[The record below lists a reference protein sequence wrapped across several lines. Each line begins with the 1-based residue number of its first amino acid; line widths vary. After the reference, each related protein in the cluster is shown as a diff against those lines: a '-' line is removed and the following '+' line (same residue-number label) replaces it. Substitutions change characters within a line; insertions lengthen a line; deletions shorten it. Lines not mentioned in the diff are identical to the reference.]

1 MKAWIFS
8 SETQRLGKIAAL
20 LLSITL
26 SGVMHATP
34 APLPAPAASEPTPA
48 AKPVAKTRPVTKTST
63 KSEWYKLTPMQQV
76 ALAPLA
82 TDWSRLD
89 TFQKE
94 KWLELAN
101 RFSTMSA
108 AEQARMQERMRD
120 WVKLSPEQRNLARE
134 SYARVK
140 KLDAERKS
148 RQWEQYQQLPAEKKK
163 ELAATVAPKKQIV
176 NPPRRHVGKNVPKPA
191 AAAQPPV
198 QAAETVQPS
207 TVTPSS
213 STP

>member
-20 LLSITL
+20 LLSITF
-26 SGVMHATP
+26 SSVIQATP
-34 APLPAPAASEPTPA
+34 APLPAPTASEPVPA
-48 AKPVAKTRPVTKTST
+48 AKPVAKTRPVTKAST

-82 TDWSRLD
+82 ADWSRLD

-120 WVKLSPEQRNLARE
+120 WVKLSPEQRHLARE

-140 KLDAERKS
+140 KLDAERKA
-148 RQWEQYQQLPAEKKK
+148 RQWEQYQQLPDEKKK
-163 ELAATVAPKKQIV
+163 ELAATIAPKKQIV
-176 NPPRRHVGKNVPKPA
+176 NPPRQHVGKNAPKPTA
-191 AAAQPPV
+191 PAQPSV
-198 QAAETVQPS
+198 QTAETIHPS
-207 TVTPSS
+207 TTAPSS

>member
-8 SETQRLGKIAAL
+8 SETPRLGKIAVV
-20 LLSITL
+20 LLSIAC
-26 SGVMHATP
+26 SSVIQATP
-34 APLPAPAASEPTPA
+34 APLPAPAAGEPTPA
-48 AKPVAKTRPVTKTST
+48 AKPAAKTRSVTKAST

-82 TDWSRLD
+82 ADWSRLD

-120 WVKLSPEQRNLARE
+120 WVKLSPEQRHLARQ

-140 KLDAERKS
+140 KLDAERKA
-148 RQWEQYQQLPAEKKK
+148 RQWEQYQQLPEEKKK

-176 NPPRRHVGKNVPKPA
+176 NPPRQHVGKNVSKPA
-191 AAAQPPV
+191 VPAQPPV
-198 QAAETVQPS
+198 QAAETSQP
-207 TVTPSS
+207 TTAPSS